1 MRTGVRYTV
10 AQHAGGALI
19 DALLGTVRYD
29 VVNDDAWRSFR
40 ARGEPVIFVLWHGR
54 LLPLGYLH
62 RGQGVYGLASLSADG
77 EYIARILQHWGM
89 PMVRGSSSRGGDTAF
104 REMVRVVRAGHSM
117 SITPDGPRGPREVLK
132 PGVVQL
138 AQLTGAPLIPLAAA
152 ADRAWWFTSWDRF
165 LVPKPFARVAV
176 TYGEPILVPR
186 KADSA
191 VIDQAV
197 NRMQARMG
205 EVMAD
210 AERRAGGRSRR
221 HDA

>member
-1 MRTGVRYTV
+1 MRKGLRYTV
-10 AQHAGGALI
+10 VQHAGGALI
-19 DALLGTVRYD
+19 DMLLGTVRFD
-29 VVNDDAWRSFR
+29 VVNDESWRR
-40 ARGEPVIFVLWHGR
+40 YHERGEPVIFVLWHGR

-138 AQLTGAPLIPLAAA
+138 AQLTGAPLIPLGAA
-152 ADRAWWFTSWDRF
+152 ADRGWWFTSWDRF
-165 LVPKPFARVAV
+165 LVPQPFARVAA
-176 TYGEPILVPR
+176 TYGDPITVPR
-186 KADSA
+186 DADA
-191 VIDQAV
+191 ATLTDLV
-197 NRMQARMG
+197 ARLESSMSV
-205 EVMAD
+205 VMAD
-210 AERRAGGRSRR
+210 AEQRVA
-221 HDA
+221 